1 MFICI
6 PKESLGEVE
15 DIVLSSK
22 TSAERT
28 QRLQRVFGENAS
40 EASAAFEKSL
50 LLKRREKSLDNFLGK
65 FSEIGLAK
73 KKQIRENY
81 LQNKARKDNLVDD
94 EDLLSIAKEIYDKKY
109 DLDLDLDKVAQI
121 AKLGK
126 EAKALKEKAF
136 STPERSP
143 ERLAYGRKIVQKSNI
158 IEDLADPA
166 SELGF
171 LSTIGFNAKKDIQRI
186 KDQKGVI
193 DKGTEIARSTIDI
206 ATSAVYKSVN
216 ASWDIAFAFRQGW
229 KVLTKS
235 PTVWAKTMKEALK
248 PVGKITSKEK
258 QQMVMDE
265 FKAGIVSSDLYEKAI
280 DSGLALGVIEE
291 FFPTALSEKIPI
303 LGNLFKSSDIS
314 FTIFSQ
320 QARMGLFEDMYKRS
334 VKNNGKVAADA
345 SAESFAYVVNSIT
358 GRGGLGSLENQS
370 GLLNK
375 IFFSARYVSSALDT
389 FTMPFNRELTEEAR
403 KEAMKSS
410 IAALGSIGAVVGT
423 ASLFTDVEID
433 IRSSKF
439 LKARIPG
446 TEDRWI
452 DLSAGLG
459 SYLTLAAR
467 IVLGLDA
474 EKLLGFDDI
483 DAHKSAVTGK
493 TRDLNTGEFGARTV
507 EDVAYDFFRNK
518 TAPAPSQIL
527 QWLRGRDFSGEKPTA
542 VGSVSGVLT
551 PISGENAYEA
561 LRDEDFAQALMIIM
575 GELLGAASIDYSKF

>member
-6 PKESLGEVE
+6 TKESLGEVE

-50 LLKRREKSLDNFLGK
+50 LLKRQEKSLDNFLGK

-81 LQNKARKDNLVDD
+81 LQNKARKDNLIDD
-94 EDLLSIAKEIYDKKY
+94 EDLLSLAKEIYDKKY

-136 STPERSP
+136 STPEGSP

-158 IEDLADPA
+158 IEDLSDPT

-171 LSTIGFNAKKDIQRI
+171 LSTIGFNAKRDIQRI

-193 DKGTEIARSTIDI
+193 DKGTEIVRSTVDV

-216 ASWDIAFAFRQGW
+216 ASMDISFAFRQGW
-229 KVLTKS
+229 KVLTKT

-248 PVGKITSKEK
+248 PMGKITSKEK
-258 QQMVMDE
+258 QQIVMDE
-265 FKAGIVSSDLYEKAI
+265 FKAQLVSSDLYEKAI

-291 FFPTALSEKIPI
+291 FFPTTLAEKIPI
-303 LGNLFKSSDIS
+303 LGNLFKTSDVS

-334 VKNNGKVAADA
+334 VKDNGQVAADA
-345 SAESFAYVVNSIT
+345 SAKSFAYVANSIS

-375 IFFSARYVSSALDT
+375 VFFSARYISSALDT
-389 FTMPFNRELTEEAR
+389 FTMPFNRDLTKEAR

-410 IAALGSIGAVVGT
+410 IGALSSIAAVVGT
-423 ASLFTDVEID
+423 ASLFTDVEND
-433 IRSSKF
+433 PRSSKF
-439 LKARIPG
+439 LKAKIPG

-459 SYLTLAAR
+459 SYMTLASRVA
-467 IVLGLDA
+467 LGLDA

-483 DAHKSAVTGK
+483 DAHKSAVSGK

-527 QWLRGRDFSGEKPTA
+527 QWLRGRDFSGEKPTVA
-542 VGSVSGVLT
+542 GSVSGVLT
-551 PISGENAYEA
+551 PISGENAYKA
-561 LRDEDFAQALMIIM
+561 LRDEDFAQALLIIM